1 MRNDLNPIRRY
12 LSGKILL
19 LTMAIFLI
27 LPYEVSAFY
36 QDEKI
41 TLEVKNMPLKQFIGE
56 LRKSTK
62 LDVVY
67 ASEDLESK
75 YKVTYSCTGK
85 PITDVL
91 SETLPKYGL
100 DFKIEKGIITIFKK
114 SGSTA
119 AIPASSSSTST
130 APTRPVRNI
139 QGRVTDSKTGE
150 ALPGATVSLPNSSI
164 GTATDTDGNFTL
176 PVPTTES
183 NVNVSF
189 IGYSPMTVS
198 VEGEKPLHISM
209 SSETTEIDEVVVNG
223 IFTRKHNTYSGAV
236 NTIKSDALKKTG
248 NLNILQAIG
257 NIDPS
262 FQILVNDDIGSNPN
276 AIPDIQMRG
285 AASFSDMKN
294 NYTSSPNQPL
304 FIVDGFE
311 QDIQKV
317 LDMDMNRVESVTL
330 LKDATAKA
338 IYGSKGANG
347 VVVIE
352 TKKPEQGQLRVSYSG
367 DLNIQTPILR
377 DYRRTNAAEKLEVER
392 LAGLYTHGYPDIQL
406 ELDRKYN
413 FLHQEVQRGVNTDWL
428 AQPTQVGVG
437 QKHTLSID
445 GGDDKLR
452 YSLDIGYNNIV
463 GVMKGSY
470 RETFNGGFNISYR
483 YKSMLFREQLSVTSG
498 KGKES
503 PYGNFSDYAMMNPYW
518 RVRDNEGRLIER
530 FDNYGGMESTDNK
543 VLDPIYNPMV
553 NAATNYLNQ
562 NKYLDLTNNFY
573 IDWTVHKNLRAVG
586 RLSLTKKNSKTDLFY
601 PSNYA
606 TLDPKS
612 PYNFRDVQPDAADNA
627 YLKRGLYQKGDEDM
641 WSVSSDITLN
651 YSKEWGKHLLFA
663 NTQYNISQ
671 NKTES
676 NSYEGQGFADNATSI
691 GQARQYREF
700 GMPSGQDTKVN
711 EMGFIASVN
720 YSYNSRYML
729 DVNYRASA
737 SSLFGANNRWGHFWS
752 AGAGWNVHY
761 ESFMKEFTWIDN
773 LKLRASIGY
782 SGSQNF
788 SPYQAIASYLYFT
801 DKTFDDVIGAYL
813 KGLPN
818 PDLKWQQTEDKNI
831 GVDFSFLRKIDI
843 TFDYYIK
850 NTSNLLTPIS
860 VIPSNGFDSYTENLG
875 KSKNQGVELRVNYR
889 AITDSKRDINL
900 SVFGSLA
907 HNKNKLVEINSAL
920 SAINEEINKKQNE
933 DASNPGN
940 AETIFDRKKPQV
952 EYAEGV
958 SMSAIWGVRSLGIN
972 PYDGTEILLDRNGNR
987 TTKWDADDKMVLG
1000 DALPKVQGNFG
1011 VNLDFK
1017 GITFNM
1023 NFNYRLGGQY
1033 YNQTLVD
1040 NVENAI
1046 LQWNVDRRVFTD
1058 RWNPE
1063 TPGVPAK
1070 FKRLSE
1076 GATTSNPTSRFV
1088 QDYNELKLSSLNI
1101 GYDFRNCNFI
1111 RNNDWIERLSV
1122 SLAMNELFRLSTV
1135 KAERGINYP
1144 YAQSFIFSLSA
1155 TF

>member
-1 MRNDLNPIRRY
+1 MRNDFKSIRDY
-12 LSGKILL
+12 LPGKVFLL
-19 LTMAIFLI
+19 MVAVLFLF
-27 LPYEVSAFY
+27 PCVASAFY
-36 QDEKI
+36 QEEKI

-67 ASEDLESK
+67 ASEDLDTK
-75 YKVTYSCTGK
+75 YKVTYSCSGK
-85 PITDVL
+85 TITEVL
-91 SETLPKYGL
+91 SEALGKCGL
-100 DFKIEKGIITIFKK
+100 DFRIEKGIITIFKK
-114 SGSTA
+114 MGTSAMTTA
-119 AIPASSSSTST
+119 TSSSSSIK
-130 APTRPVRNI
+130 PVRYVR
-139 QGRVTDSKTGE
+139 GRVTDGQTGE
-150 ALPGATVSLPNSSI
+150 ALPGATVMVPNSSI
-164 GTATDTDGNFTL
+164 GTATDMDGNFTL
-176 PVPTTES
+176 SVPAEQAS
-183 NVNVSF
+183 VEVSF
-189 IGYSPMTVS
+189 IGYMPMTVS
-198 VEGEKPLHISM
+198 VEGEKPLNVVLS
-209 SSETTEIDEVVVNG
+209 TAATEIDEVVVNG
-223 IFTRKHNTYSGAV
+223 IFTRKQNTYSGAV
-236 NTIKSDALKKTG
+236 NTIKSETLKRTG
-248 NLNILQAIG
+248 NLNVLQAISS
-257 NIDPS
+257 IDPS

-317 LDMDMNRVESVTL
+317 LDMDMNRVASVTL

-352 TKKPEQGQLRVSYSG
+352 TKQPEQGKLRVTYSG
-367 DLNIQTPILR
+367 DLNIQVPVLR

-392 LAGLYTHGYPDIQL
+392 LAGLYSDLYPERQL
-406 ELDRKYN
+406 ELDRKYQ
-413 FLHQEVQRGVNTDWL
+413 FLHQEIQRGVNTDWL
-428 AQPTQVGVG
+428 AQPTQVGIG

-445 GGDDKLR
+445 GGDESVR
-452 YSLDIGYNNIV
+452 YSLDIGYNDVV

-470 RETFNGGFNISYR
+470 RQTFNGGFNISYR
-483 YKSMLFREQLSVTSG
+483 YKSLLFKEQLTVTSG
-498 KGKES
+498 TGEES

-518 RVRDNEGRLIER
+518 RVRDQEGRLIER
-530 FDNYGGMESTDNK
+530 FDNYGEMGSSGDGP
-543 VLDPIYNPMV
+543 VSPIYNPMV
-553 NAATNYLNQ
+553 NARTNYLNQ
-562 NKYLDLTNNFY
+562 DKYLDLTNNFY
-573 IDWTVHKNLRAVG
+573 IDWTIYKSLRAVG
-586 RLSLTKKNSKTDLFY
+586 RVSLTKKTAKTDLFY

-606 TLDPKS
+606 TLDPSS
-612 PYNFRDVQPDAADNA
+612 PYNFRNVQPDAADNA
-627 YLKRGLYQKGDEDM
+627 YLKRGLYQKSEEDLWM
-641 WSVSSDITLN
+641 VSSDITLN

-671 NKTES
+671 NNTETS
-676 NSYEGQGFADNATSI
+676 SYEGQGFADNATSI
-691 GQARQYREF
+691 GQARQYREN
-700 GMPSGQDTKVN
+700 GMPSGQDTKVH
-711 EMGFIASVN
+711 EMGVIASLN
-720 YSYNSRYML
+720 YSYDSRYML
-729 DVNYRASA
+729 DLNYRASA

-752 AGAGWNVHY
+752 AGIGWNVHY
-761 ESFMKEFTWIDN
+761 ESFMKELKWLDN

-788 SPYQAIASYLYFT
+788 APYQAIASYLYFT

-831 GVDFSFLRKIDI
+831 GMDLSLLHKLDI

-860 VIPSNGFDSYTENLG
+860 VVPSNGFDSYTENLG

-920 SAINEEINKKQNE
+920 SAINEKIDEEQNGVAE
-933 DASNPGN
+933 GDGN
-940 AETIFDRKKPQV
+940 GQATIFDRKKPRV

-972 PYDGTEILLDRNGNR
+972 PYDGTEILLDREGKR
-987 TTKWDADDKMVLG
+987 TTQWNADDKVVLG

-1011 VNLDFK
+1011 ANLDFK
-1017 GITFNM
+1017 GITLNV
-1023 NFNYRLGGQY
+1023 NFSYRLGGQY

-1040 NVENAI
+1040 NVENAD

-1070 FKRLSE
+1070 FRQLS
-1076 GATTSNPTSRFV
+1076 GGLTITNPTSRFV
-1088 QDYNELKLSSLNI
+1088 QDYNELKLSTLNI
-1101 GYDFRNCNFI
+1101 GYDFRNCGFI
-1111 RNNDWIERLSV
+1111 RNNNWIERLSV
-1122 SLAMNELFRLSTV
+1122 SMAMNELFRLSTV